1 MKAITDYVCDCD
13 SSAPLCRKHELY
25 RQQLYHADRRGRMP
39 LRYQLHEQARVLG
52 IDVPPERPV
61 LTVIGVNEDRH
72 PDGGSTLSRQYEQD
86 HWRYDL

>member
-1 MKAITDYVCDCD
+1 MTPISEWRCACD

-39 LRYQLHEQARVLG
+39 LRYALREQARVLG

-61 LTVIGVNEDRH
+61 LTIISANEDRH
-72 PDGGSTLSRQYEQD
+72 PEGGSTLSRQYEAD
-86 HWRYDL
+86 AWRYL